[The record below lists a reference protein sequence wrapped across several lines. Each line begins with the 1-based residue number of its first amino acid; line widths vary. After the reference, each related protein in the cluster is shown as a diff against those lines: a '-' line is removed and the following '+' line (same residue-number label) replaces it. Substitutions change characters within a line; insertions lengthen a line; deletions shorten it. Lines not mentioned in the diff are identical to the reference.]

1 MRTYAITPID
11 PSSILVDAQ
20 KALIQLRQKSRN
32 FSALFPLAFQA
43 CVCDSSRVRPM
54 IPVYRA
60 SLTVLCVLACAHAVV
75 PAPPERSVSTSRQ
88 FLVYGTDVRLR
99 GAICDLAERTKRDVL
114 QLIGQRDEWT
124 TPIVVNAQYPQA
136 NLPET
141 PRAALSFAQTGF
153 GLKLQ
158 LDLTIA
164 SDVSQPEVR
173 RELLRAILLEMMYR
187 RETNLPAGTAY
198 VPPPDWLLDGIPPRQ
213 SDFDWGRLI
222 GVLGAPV
229 TARKIPPLEEF
240 LRPRKLSDLLDA
252 PGRSLYGA
260 YSFALVELLTHTPD
274 GRGRL
279 ARFIADLPS
288 ASNDPMADLGTHF
301 PELSNASSAEKAWS
315 LRIARLATG
324 QPFQLLSAEETEQKL
339 DELLVLRISGAGPE
353 RKYHLDEF
361 PQFIRN
367 ASSKLAL
374 AQFSR
379 DLSVLATR
387 ANPIYRPMIYEYARI
402 GTLLARGKTNGI
414 AERLARLSASRKGIA
429 AQVRKIND
437 YMNWFEATKSRG
449 PSGAFTDYL
458 KAAEL
463 ASEPEQ
469 RRRDPISVYLDV
481 LETQF
486 QN

>member
-1 MRTYAITPID
+1 
-11 PSSILVDAQ
+11 
-20 KALIQLRQKSRN
+20 
-32 FSALFPLAFQA
+32 
-43 CVCDSSRVRPM
+43 M
-54 IPVYRA
+54 IPVYPVGL
-60 SLTVLCVLACAHAVV
+60 SVLCLLACAHEVV
-75 PAPPERSVSTSRQ
+75 PALPEHSVSTSRQ

-114 QLIGQRDEWT
+114 QLIGLRDQWT

-141 PRAALSFAQTGF
+141 PRAVLSLAQTGF
-153 GLKLQ
+153 GLKFQ

-164 SDVSQPEVR
+164 ADVSQPEVR

-198 VPPPDWLLDGIPPRQ
+198 TPPPDWLLAGILPRQ

-222 GVLGAPV
+222 GILGAPV
-229 TARKIPPLEEF
+229 TARRIPSLEEF
-240 LRPRKLSDLLDA
+240 LRQRLDLLDA

-279 ARFIADLPS
+279 ARFIADLPA
-288 ASNDPMADLGTHF
+288 ASNDPMADLGRHF
-301 PELSNASSAEKAWS
+301 PELSNASSAEKVWN

-324 QPFQLLSAEETEQKL
+324 QPFQLLSAEETERKL
-339 DELLVLRISGAGPE
+339 KDLLTLRIPDAGPE

-361 PQFIRN
+361 SRFIRN
-367 ASSKLAL
+367 ASAKLAL
-374 AQFSR
+374 AQCNQ
-379 DLSVLATR
+379 DLSALATR
-387 ANPIYRPMIYEYARI
+387 ANPVYRPVIYEYARI
-402 GTLLARGKTNGI
+402 ATLLARGKVNGI
-414 AERLARLSASRKGIA
+414 AERLARLSVSRKSIA
-429 AQVRKIND
+429 TTMREIDD
-437 YMNWFEATKSRG
+437 YMNWFQATKPRG
-449 PSGAFTDYL
+449 PSGAFADYM
-458 KAAEL
+458 KAAER
-463 ASEPEQ
+463 AAQPEQ
-469 RRRDPISVYLDV
+469 RRRDAISVYLDV